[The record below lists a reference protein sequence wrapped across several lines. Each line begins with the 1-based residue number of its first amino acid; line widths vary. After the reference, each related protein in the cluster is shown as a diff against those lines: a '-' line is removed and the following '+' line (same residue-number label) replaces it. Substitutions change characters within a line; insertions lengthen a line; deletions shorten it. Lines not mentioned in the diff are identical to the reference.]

1 MKTLLVIAYVSMW
14 GQPRIETHNYPD
26 GYAKCLSAAKQH
38 YERIKVGSARVWC
51 VRVPESE
58 K

>member
-14 GQPRIETHNYPD
+14 GQPHIETHTYPE
-26 GYAKCLSAAKQH
+26 GYEACLGKAKAH

-51 VRVPESE
+51 VKVPEDE